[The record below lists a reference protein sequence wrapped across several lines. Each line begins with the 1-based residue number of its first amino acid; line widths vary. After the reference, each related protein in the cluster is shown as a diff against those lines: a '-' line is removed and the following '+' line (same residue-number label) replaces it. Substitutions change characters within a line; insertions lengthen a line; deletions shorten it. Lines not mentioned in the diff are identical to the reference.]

1 MIYNRGWAN
10 LIPTK
15 LKQHTP
21 ALAAQAEKFLEAG
34 QTLTSVASELRISRA
49 SLRNWRSRDPRLNAA
64 FATFESRKAE
74 AKMKRARVRHFKQ
87 VATEIV
93 DAAREDAVDP
103 VQAGLQAQQRAEE
116 VETQRKAEKLSPA
129 AAKEARLQAWFN
141 SDWTELIEQQ
151 QERMEEA
158 EMRRE
163 MELRAGF
170 WCG

>member
-1 MIYNRGWAN
+1 MIYNTGWGN
-10 LIPTK
+10 LKPQQ
-15 LKQHTP
+15 LKYTP
-21 ALAAQAEKFLEAG
+21 ALGKAAADKLEAG

-74 AKMKRARVRHFKQ
+74 AKKKRVRVKHFKQ

-93 DAAREDAVDP
+93 DAAREDAADP
-103 VQAGLQAQQRAEE
+103 VQAGVQAQQKAEE
-116 VETQRKAEKLSPA
+116 VEAQRKAEKLSPA

-141 SDWTELIEQQ
+141 SDWSELIEQQ
-151 QERMEEA
+151 QARMEAA
-158 EMRRE
+158 EMERE

>member
-1 MIYNRGWAN
+1 MVNPISLLN
-10 LIPTK
+10 LVHQK
-15 LKQHTP
+15 LKYSP
-21 ALAAQAEKFLEAG
+21 AMGKAAASKLEAG

-74 AKMKRARVRHFKQ
+74 AKKKRTRVKHFKQ

-103 VQAGLQAQQRAEE
+103 VQAGLQAQQKSEE
-116 VETQRKAEKLSPA
+116 VEAQRKAEKLSPA

-141 SDWTELIEQQ
+141 SDWSELIREQ
-151 QERMEEA
+151 QERMEQA
-158 EMRRE
+158 EMDRE

>member
-1 MIYNRGWAN
+1 MVNPISLLN
-10 LIPTK
+10 LVHQKTK
-15 LKQHTP
+15 YTV
-21 ALAAQAEKFLEAG
+21 ALGKAAASKLEAG
-34 QTLTSVASELRISRA
+34 QTLTSVASELRVSRA

-74 AKMKRARVRHFKQ
+74 AKKKRKRVKHFKQ

-103 VQAGLQAQQRAEE
+103 VQAGLQAQQKAEE
-116 VETQRKAEKLSPA
+116 VEAQRKAEKLSPA

-141 SDWTELIEQQ
+141 SDWSELIEQQ
-151 QERMEEA
+151 QARMEQA
-158 EMRRE
+158 EMDRE